1 MIVAPLTSLIT
12 LNLLSGL
19 GADDPLRAWGT
30 TRRQMAT
37 LAEAKQT
44 CILPGPVLPGLRNKG
59 LSQGVIHAE
68 GRRMIRC
75 MERPVHMEGRTEPSR
90 PGWHGGSGSGSHSQ
104 GGRRLLAAG
113 EGSFVLDVS
122 KEGRPFKG

>member
-1 MIVAPLTSLIT
+1 MASVTQLTT

-19 GADDPLRAWGT
+19 GAGDPLSVWGAAW
-30 TRRQMAT
+30 RQMAT

-44 CILPGPVLPGLRNKG
+44 CIVPGPVLPGLKNKG
-59 LSQGVIHAE
+59 LSWGVIQAE
-68 GRRMIRC
+68 GRRMVRC
-75 MERPVHMEGRTEPSR
+75 MEKPVHMEGRSESSR
-90 PGWHGGSGSGSHSQ
+90 PGWHGGSGSGPHSQ

-113 EGSFVLDVS
+113 EGPFVLDVS